1 MMVQKENVL
10 DTSDSHHRVK
20 VGQAS
25 VAAAMSKTF
34 PQAIF
39 AAGSIDIKKDP
50 LSLSNNTS
58 HVCG

>member
-1 MMVQKENVL
+1 MQKENVL
-10 DTSDSHHRVK
+10 DTTHHRVK

-58 HVCG
+58 HVCVGR